1 MSNNYF
7 QCKQFTVFQDRCAM
21 KVGTDGILLG
31 AWADMDYCRRV
42 LDIGTGTG
50 LVSLMLAQ
58 RYDNCRILSLDVDE
72 NAVRQ
77 AENNFRESL
86 FLQRL
91 EALHVDF
98 KAFAHQSI
106 EKFDAFVCNP
116 PFFKDSP
123 ASPNAFRTLARHD
136 HTLSLR
142 EILEGCN
149 RLCTHQSKLSL
160 IFPFDRKTEIETEAQ
175 ASDWY
180 VSRQTIVFPKR
191 KKSPNR
197 LLVELSKEKNSD
209 DVSVSELVIY
219 EADGAYTG
227 DFVAL
232 VKDFY
237 LKL

>member
-7 QCKQFTVFQDRCAM
+7 RCKQFTVFQDRCAM

-31 AWADMDYCRRV
+31 AWADMHDCCRV

-50 LVSLMLAQ
+50 LVALMLAQ
-58 RYDNCRILSLDVDE
+58 RYDNCRVLSLDVDE
-72 NAVRQ
+72 NAVQQ
-77 AENNFRESL
+77 ADRNFRESP
-86 FLQRL
+86 FSRKL
-91 EALHVDF
+91 EALHIDF
-98 KAFAHQSI
+98 KAFARQSF

-116 PFFKDSP
+116 PFFKDSLT
-123 ASPNAFRTLARHD
+123 SPNAFRTLARHD
-136 HTLSLR
+136 HTLSLH
-142 EILEGCN
+142 EILEGCH
-149 RLCTHQSKLSL
+149 RLSTQMSRLSL

-175 ASDWY
+175 AFDWY
-180 VSRQTIVFPKR
+180 ISRQTVVFPKR
-191 KKSPNR
+191 GKSPNR

-209 DVSVSELVIY
+209 DVSISELVIY
-219 EADGAYTG
+219 EADGTYTD